1 MISQVHAAANLT
13 QIISDLQLS
22 YALHNY
28 PQMTE
33 DVSKSTVALEE
44 SVLAVQHD
52 LTHLLEQAKPP

>member
-1 MISQVHAAANLT
+1 VIPQVHAAANLT

-33 DVSKSTVALEE
+33 DLSKSTAALED
-44 SVLAVQHD
+44 SVLAVQHE
-52 LTHLLEQAKPP
+52 LTHLVEQSKPP